1 MTLSLSSVAK
11 TYGDGTRALNPT
23 DLEINP
29 GEIISLLGPSGCGK
43 TTLLRLIA
51 GLEVPDNGANIRFGD
66 EDVTRLPVE
75 KRNVGMVFQSYA
87 LFPNMSVRDNI
98 GYGLKMQRLPRAEI
112 QSRVDEVI
120 ALCRL
125 EPYANRA
132 ITALSGGQRQRVAL
146 ARAFAPRPRLMLLD
160 EPLSALDAALRLELR
175 DELAALLRQ
184 FGTTVIFVTHDQ
196 DEALAIADR
205 VAVMEGGKIR
215 QIGTPEELYRNPQ
228 SAFVAEFVGHAM
240 PLSGEIRQ
248 QTLCLE
254 GGELPLPDHAG
265 SGSVYVR
272 AEDLRADPT
281 GPLEAKVE
289 TVTFLGTHYRLG
301 LTGLTGQRMFALHH
315 GASAQV
321 RRRLVACHQQQ
332 AQGDQQLRL
341 GKRVA
346 LERGLHRARC
356 ADLPSSFVKLK
367 HDFIHSTHRHAYRL

>member
-1 MTLSLSSVAK
+1 MTLTLCRVAK

-23 DLEINP
+23 DLEIDP

-75 KRNVGMVFQSYA
+75 KRNIGMVFQSYA

-112 QSRVDEVI
+112 QRRVDEVI
-120 ALCRL
+120 TLCRL
-125 EPYANRA
+125 EPYAHRA

-205 VAVMEGGKIR
+205 VAVMEGGI
-215 QIGTPEELYRNPQ
+215 
-228 SAFVAEFVGHAM
+228 SARSALQKSSIAIPN
-240 PLSGEIRQ
+240 PLSWRNLSA
-248 QTLCLE
+248 TRC
-254 GGELPLPDHAG
+254 HC
-265 SGSVYVR
+265 
-272 AEDLRADPT
+272 AEKFPT
-281 GPLEAKVE
+281 GRSVSPAVPCRCRTMPQ
-289 TVTFLGTHYRLG
+289 TVLSMCVQKICASTQKARSGHRWKLSPSSAPI
-301 LTGLTGQRMFALHH
+301 TGLGSP
-315 GASAQV
+315 G
-321 RRRLVACHQQQ
+321 
-332 AQGDQQLRL
+332 
-341 GKRVA
+341 
-346 LERGLHRARC
+346 
-356 ADLPSSFVKLK
+356 
-367 HDFIHSTHRHAYRL
+367 

>member
-23 DLEINP
+23 GLEINP

-265 SGSVYVR
+265 GGSVYVR

-315 GASAQV
+315 GASAP
-321 RRRLVACHQQQ
+321 AI
-332 AQGDQQLRL
+332 GDNLRL
-341 GKRVA
+341 SIAPDA
-346 LERGLHRARC
+346 LIC
-356 ADLPSSFVKLK
+356 LP
-367 HDFIHSTHRHAYRL
+367 HS